1 MKWDKNKKRYVQ
13 VNVGSDGKISKT
25 KNESGKFVNYKKD
38 KDPELYRR
46 WMRRTHLKIQDTGE
60 QEDRRTVQ
68 NAQSY
73 HKDRRELKRMGK
85 KASNIKGRP
94 GQQVRGM
101 DQVEKAKNDKRKD
114 KEKTLRGKRR
124 DPKSQSS
131 VQFRKKIQEKV
142 EARSRP
148 TKSKIIMKARKNK
161 GKGRKR

>member
-94 GQQVRGM
+94 GQQVEEWIRSRKLRM
-101 DQVEKAKNDKRKD
+101 INAKTKRKLS
-114 KEKTLRGKRR
+114 EEREETLSHSLQFNSVRRFKKRLR
-124 DPKSQSS
+124 LDLDQPR
-131 VQFRKKIQEKV
+131 V
-142 EARSRP
+142 RSL
-148 TKSKIIMKARKNK
+148 
-161 GKGRKR
+161 